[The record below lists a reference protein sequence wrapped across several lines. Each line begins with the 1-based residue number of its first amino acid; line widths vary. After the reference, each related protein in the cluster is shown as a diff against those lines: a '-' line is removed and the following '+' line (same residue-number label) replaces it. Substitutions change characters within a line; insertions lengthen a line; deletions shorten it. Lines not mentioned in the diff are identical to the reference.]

1 MSHDIRTPINGI
13 MGMLNIGDHFP
24 EDMEKQA
31 ECREK
36 IRGASSFLFE
46 LVNDVLDM
54 SKMESGKIE
63 LEEVPFD
70 LLDLLD
76 EVVSMIEVQAD
87 TELFR
92 DLYNSLLNQNGG
104 ERADQYFILAD
115 FRSYAA
121 AQKKVEENNFGIRKR
136 LLEVEEAYKDEKGW
150 ARMAMLNTA
159 CAGKFTSD
167 RTIEEYVDD
176 IWHLD
181 KVFIK

>member
-76 EVVSMIEVQAD
+76 EVVSMIEVQAMGHGLD
-87 TELFR
+87 FIYERHEEIHRQVIGSPVHLRQAGQTETYGYLQSVQQHSGNEPDGNDR
-92 DLYNSLLNQNGG
+92 RAAVSGWRGG
-104 ERADQYFILAD
+104 RFHT
-115 FRSYAA
+115 SYPCHEKRPPEKCGHSY
-121 AQKKVEENNFGIRKR
+121 QKSGIP
-136 LLEVEEAYKDEKGW
+136 
-150 ARMAMLNTA
+150 
-159 CAGKFTSD
+159 
-167 RTIEEYVDD
+167 
-176 IWHLD
+176 
-181 KVFIK
+181 

>member
-1 MSHDIRTPINGI
+1 MIHIENLVKRYGDLVALNHLNLDIHEGEIFGLLGPNGSGKTTAI
-13 MGMLNIGDHFP
+13 DPRVIYNTDD
-24 EDMEKQA
+24 E
-31 ECREK
+31 
-36 IRGASSFLFE
+36 IRQVLTE
-46 LVNDVLDM
+46 LVNGTF
-54 SKMESGKIE
+54 SS
-63 LEEVPFD
+63 
-70 LLDLLD
+70 
-76 EVVSMIEVQAD
+76 D

-121 AQKKVEENNFGIRKR
+121 AQKKVEE
-136 LLEVEEAYKDEKGW
+136 AYKDEKGW

-167 RTIEEYVDD
+167 RTIQEYVDD

-181 KVFIK
+181 KVFVK

>member
-1 MSHDIRTPINGI
+1 MAALRQGHVQEGIREVTELSTISDRLRGKEALNYTFKDRGGTWFMQNVDEQKRKEMEYQNQIIESAEDARRANMAKTEFLRRMSHDIRTPINGI

-24 EDMEKQA
+24 EDMQKQA

-76 EVVSMIEVQAD
+76 EVVSMIEQCWICV
-87 TELFR
+87 
-92 DLYNSLLNQNGG
+92 
-104 ERADQYFILAD
+104 
-115 FRSYAA
+115 
-121 AQKKVEENNFGIRKR
+121 
-136 LLEVEEAYKDEKGW
+136 
-150 ARMAMLNTA
+150 
-159 CAGKFTSD
+159 
-167 RTIEEYVDD
+167 
-176 IWHLD
+176 
-181 KVFIK
+181 